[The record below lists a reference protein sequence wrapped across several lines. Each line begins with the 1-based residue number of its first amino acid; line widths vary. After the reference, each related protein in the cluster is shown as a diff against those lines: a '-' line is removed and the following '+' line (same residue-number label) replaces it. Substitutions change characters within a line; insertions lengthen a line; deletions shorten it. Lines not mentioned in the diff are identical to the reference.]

1 MKNKTY
7 LIYKITNKINNKI
20 YIGQTKLSL
29 EKRFYYHIYDSLKS
43 QDVNIKLHNA
53 IRKYGVENFNIAL
66 LEQCESKTQ
75 LDERERYWIKTLNA
89 QDPLV
94 GYNMTS
100 GGEGGSGGPHFLN
113 HRHSEKTKQMMS
125 ENRRGEKNANYGN
138 RWHHTANM
146 KYKYDGKNN
155 PMYGKKHSEESK
167 QKNRMSHVGKKAYS
181 NVKLDKVIML
191 TPEEWEKLLKEN
203 PDWIAGN
210 IHRK

>member
-75 LDERERYWIKTLNA
+75 LDERERY
-89 QDPLV
+89 
-94 GYNMTS
+94 
-100 GGEGGSGGPHFLN
+100 
-113 HRHSEKTKQMMS
+113 
-125 ENRRGEKNANYGN
+125 
-138 RWHHTANM
+138 
-146 KYKYDGKNN
+146 
-155 PMYGKKHSEESK
+155 
-167 QKNRMSHVGKKAYS
+167 
-181 NVKLDKVIML
+181 
-191 TPEEWEKLLKEN
+191 
-203 PDWIAGN
+203 
-210 IHRK
+210 

>member
-1 MKNKTY
+1 
-7 LIYKITNKINNKI
+7 
-20 YIGQTKLSL
+20 
-29 EKRFYYHIYDSLKS
+29 
-43 QDVNIKLHNA
+43 
-53 IRKYGVENFNIAL
+53 
-66 LEQCESKTQ
+66 
-75 LDERERYWIKTLNA
+75 
-89 QDPLV
+89 
-94 GYNMTS
+94 MTS

-191 TPEEWEKLLKEN
+191 TPEEGEKLLKEN
-203 PDWIAGN
+203 PD
-210 IHRK
+210 